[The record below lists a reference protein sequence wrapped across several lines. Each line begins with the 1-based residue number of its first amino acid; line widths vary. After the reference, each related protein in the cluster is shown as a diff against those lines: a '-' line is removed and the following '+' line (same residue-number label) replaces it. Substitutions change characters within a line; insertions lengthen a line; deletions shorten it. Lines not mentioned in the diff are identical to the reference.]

1 MEREEAVTIV
11 DALAPQVTWRALR
24 SCRDVTR
31 WLEAAAAVPV
41 HTTLLQLE
49 CVPGEEAIIAA
60 VTFVGI
66 RRRLLAERRG
76 VVAGDLEPAT
86 FRPSLEADPEDRVGL
101 ADGCLR
107 LMAAE
112 VAGRPLDDL
121 ARQLHEAHGLSAVL
135 ALAAV
140 AKALGALL
148 VEPFDGYLTYGDL
161 YCAETAWMSRTAARL
176 L

>member
-1 MEREEAVTIV
+1 MTIV
-11 DALAPQVTWRALR
+11 DAPAPQVTWQALR

-41 HTTLLQLE
+41 HTALLQLE
-49 CVPGEEAIIAA
+49 RVPGEEAIIAA

-76 VVAGDLEPAT
+76 VVAGDLGAAT
-86 FRPSLEADPEDRVGL
+86 FRPSLAADAEDRVGL
-101 ADGCLR
+101 ADGCLL
-107 LMAAE
+107 LMADEA
-112 VAGRPLDDL
+112 AGRPLDQR

-140 AKALGALL
+140 AKALGVLL
-148 VEPFDGYLTYGDL
+148 VEPLDGFQTYGDL
-161 YCAETAWMSRTAARL
+161 YCAENACMSRTAARFL
-176 L
+176 

>member
-1 MEREEAVTIV
+1 VTVV
-11 DALAPQVTWRALR
+11 DALAPQVTWQALR

-41 HTTLLQLE
+41 HTALLQLE
-49 CVPGEEAIIAA
+49 CVPGDEAIIAA

-76 VVAGDLEPAT
+76 GRAGDLELSAVG
-86 FRPSLEADPEDRVGL
+86 PSLAADTENRVGL

-107 LMAAE
+107 LMADE
-112 VAGRPLDDL
+112 TAGRPMDDL
-121 ARQLHEAHGLSAVL
+121 ARQLHADHGLSPVL

-148 VEPFDGYLTYGDL
+148 VRPLDGFLTYGDL
-161 YCAETAWMSRTAARL
+161 YCAETAWMSRTPARFL
-176 L
+176 